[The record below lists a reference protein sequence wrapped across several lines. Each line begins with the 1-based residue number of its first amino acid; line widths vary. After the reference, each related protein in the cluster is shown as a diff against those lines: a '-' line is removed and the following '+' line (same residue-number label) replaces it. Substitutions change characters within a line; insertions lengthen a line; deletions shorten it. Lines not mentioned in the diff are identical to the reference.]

1 MAKKMAVRERP
12 SLLAL
17 QNAYEKGDTKPLET
31 LMRAWKGIKELPP
44 TNPNSF
50 FILGGFHGAPFRGT
64 GATDRNYWGG
74 YCNHGNVL
82 FPTWHRAYLLRLEN
96 ALRSIP
102 LCENVT
108 LAYWDATDSFSL
120 KNGIPWALTN
130 ETFRLDGK
138 LIPNP
143 LRSFVLPADVPD
155 SVSNYEE
162 ENNIPLGDGN
172 ANYSKPAGYE
182 TVRFPLSGLVGTE
195 QDRQETASHN
205 ARFPNFE
212 ENKRILNGNIVN
224 WLNMDSIPIPIPDVN
239 PYPAAVY
246 NKFKDCLEAPNYT
259 VFSNTTSAAH
269 WNKVKWDKLPM
280 VVPLESP
287 HNSIHLAVGGFD
299 VGNVHMSQILGANG
313 DMGENNTAGLDPIF
327 YFHHCNIDR
336 VFWLWQMRHMATEN
350 FDIIADYPGTH
361 ASDSDGGPP
370 VGIPENAYLTM
381 DTPLFPFTRV
391 VNGRET
397 YYTSRDCIHIENQ
410 LGYRYSVGSLEEVPV
425 PLSRA
430 LSEQGQLVRVTGVN
444 RAPIRGSFI
453 IAAFIVI
460 DGKKYHIGT
469 EAILSRW
476 NTEYCKNCQRHI
488 EANAFFNLH
497 GIPDSVLAK
506 ASYEILIYGRNGVID
521 RDVSEAAGGQL
532 LKKTLKSV
540 FMKRKSKF
548 KLEVR

>member
-1 MAKKMAVRERP
+1 M
-12 SLLAL
+12 L
-17 QNAYEKGDTKPLET
+17 
-31 LMRAWKGIKELPP
+31 
-44 TNPNSF
+44 
-50 FILGGFHGAPFRGT
+50 
-64 GATDRNYWGG
+64 
-74 YCNHGNVL
+74 
-82 FPTWHRAYLLRLEN
+82 
-96 ALRSIP
+96 
-102 LCENVT
+102 
-108 LAYWDATDSFSL
+108 
-120 KNGIPWALTN
+120 
-130 ETFRLDGK
+130 
-138 LIPNP
+138 
-143 LRSFVLPADVPD
+143 
-155 SVSNYEE
+155 
-162 ENNIPLGDGN
+162 
-172 ANYSKPAGYE
+172 
-182 TVRFPLSGLVGTE
+182 
-195 QDRQETASHN
+195 
-205 ARFPNFE
+205 
-212 ENKRILNGNIVN
+212 
-224 WLNMDSIPIPIPDVN
+224 
-239 PYPAAVY
+239 
-246 NKFKDCLEAPNYT
+246 
-259 VFSNTTSAAH
+259 
-269 WNKVKWDKLPM
+269 
-280 VVPLESP
+280 
-287 HNSIHLAVGGFD
+287 
-299 VGNVHMSQILGANG
+299 
-313 DMGENNTAGLDPIF
+313 
-327 YFHHCNIDR
+327 
-336 VFWLWQMRHMATEN
+336 
-350 FDIIADYPGTH
+350 
-361 ASDSDGGPP
+361 SDGGPP